1 MPLPGSGFGHA
12 TSKNKQSPK
21 ISYEIALVHF
31 RLAVIESGTPSKSIA
46 FNLAIGYSLE
56 KNISRSKRVSLLDPR
71 FQQIGT
77 GQDLCTTFFV
87 R

>member
-21 ISYEIALVHF
+21 ISCEIALVHS
-31 RLAVIESGTPSKSIA
+31 RLAVVEPGTPSKSIA
-46 FNLAIGYSLE
+46 FDLAIGHSLE
-56 KNISRSKRVSLLDPR
+56 KTISRSKRVSLLDPK

-77 GQDLCTTFFV
+77 G
-87 R
+87 